1 MQLALDILV
10 ILLLAAGC
18 FFSLTAA
25 VGMLRF
31 PDFYARSHA
40 WGINDSF
47 SVVLFGAAM
56 LVECIRAEHSYL
68 IWGRILLMIGF
79 IFMSGPAAAHAIAQA
94 ALLDGIQPW
103 TRKDKP

>member
-10 ILLLAAGC
+10 MVLLAAGC

-31 PDFYARSHA
+31 PDFYSRSHA
-40 WGINDSF
+40 SGINDTLSIFLF
-47 SVVLFGAAM
+47 SAAM
-56 LVECIRAEHSYL
+56 LVECIRMEAGYV
-68 IWGRILLMIGF
+68 IWGRVLLMTAF
-79 IFMSGPAAAHAIAQA
+79 VMMSGPAASHAIAQA

-103 TRKDKP
+103 TRKGKQ